1 MLPAASG
8 WHAGTLYP
16 PSHALNPATYL
27 RVLRSVRSVCRVSA
41 YPADEAPETQGGFR
55 MSQQEYEQRMSA
67 LERANFVRVNR
78 SAVRRGLR
86 SGDLTITDAL
96 KNPYVITMRVADVLE
111 WVPRFGSHRARRA
124 LQAAGVSEYAYVGR
138 ITDRQVAVLSE
149 WVA

>member
-1 MLPAASG
+1 
-8 WHAGTLYP
+8 
-16 PSHALNPATYL
+16 
-27 RVLRSVRSVCRVSA
+27 
-41 YPADEAPETQGGFR
+41 